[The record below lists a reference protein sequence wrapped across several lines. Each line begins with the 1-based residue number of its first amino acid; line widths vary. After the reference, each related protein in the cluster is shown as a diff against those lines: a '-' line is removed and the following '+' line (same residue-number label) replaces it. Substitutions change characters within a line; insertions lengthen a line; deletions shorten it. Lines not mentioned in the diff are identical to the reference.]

1 MKTLKQ
7 VVFFTLIE
15 LLVVIAIIAI
25 LASMLLPAL
34 SKARDKARTISCVSN
49 LKQVGISVL
58 LYADDNE
65 DSTLPHTMRYVCGD
79 AYVEGLY
86 AMGLTRLSSNHNS
99 ASYGAILSW
108 LKYTDVTYSAG
119 MGNNQF
125 FCPERLGVTRAYYSC
140 WYWGQMYGVS
150 LAHSFAS
157 WTELSI
163 GRKKLARLLD
173 YRDPSGKVYAGDS
186 GLGANTTDLAEVPQN
201 SMLQLGRTA
210 AEGVAWAR
218 HGRKTCN
225 ILWADGHV
233 AGVTTPTALPQDMYL
248 TGAGLEAHGKAWY
261 RTKW

>member
-65 DSTLPHTMRYVCGD
+65 DSTLPHTMNYVFGN
-79 AYVEGLY
+79 AYTEGLY

-108 LKYTDVTYSAG
+108 LKYADVTYSAG
-119 MGNNQF
+119 MGYNQF
-125 FCPERLGVTRAYYSC
+125 FCPERLGDSKAYNVC

-150 LAHSFAS
+150 LGHCFAS
-157 WTELSI
+157 WSDMASNN
-163 GRKKLARLLD
+163 KKLARLSE
-173 YRDPSGKVYAGDS
+173 YRNPSEKVYAGDS
-186 GLGANTTDLAEVPQN
+186 GIGNYNTDLASVPHN
-201 SMLQLGRTA
+201 SMLNLARST
-210 AEGVAWAR
+210 AEGAAWAR

-248 TGAGLEAHGKAWY
+248 PGAGLAQHGKAWY

>member
-65 DSTLPHTMRYVCGD
+65 DSTLPHTMRYICGD

-108 LKYTDVTYSAG
+108 LKYADVTYSAG
-119 MGNNQF
+119 MGYNQF

-150 LAHSFAS
+150 LGHSFAS
-157 WTELSI
+157 WSEMRSGI
-163 GRKKLARLLD
+163 KKLARFSD
-173 YRDPSGKVYAGDS
+173 YRNPSEKVYAGDS
-186 GLGANTTDLAEVPQN
+186 GIGNYNNDLAEVPHN
-201 SMLQLGRTA
+201 SMLQLGRST
-210 AEGVAWAR
+210 AEGAAWAR

-248 TGAGLEAHGKAWY
+248 PGAGLEAHGKAWY
-261 RTKW
+261 RTK

>member
-140 WYWGQMYGVS
+140 WYWGADV
-150 LAHSFAS
+150 
-157 WTELSI
+157 
-163 GRKKLARLLD
+163 RRLPGPLLCQLV
-173 YRDPSGKVYAGDS
+173 GHGEWKQEAGPIFR
-186 GLGANTTDLAEVPQN
+186 VPQ
-201 SMLQLGRTA
+201 SLGEGLCRRFRDWQL
-210 AEGVAWAR
+210 
-218 HGRKTCN
+218 
-225 ILWADGHV
+225 
-233 AGVTTPTALPQDMYL
+233 
-248 TGAGLEAHGKAWY
+248 
-261 RTKW
+261 